1 MGLNAFFT
9 YTLVLGKGVPW
20 QTALGIVFISGFFF
34 LILSIGGIR
43 EKIAN
48 AIPLP
53 LKIAVGG
60 GIGMFITLIGLKNMG
75 VVVANDST
83 LVALGPITTTVL
95 IGIVGLIV
103 SMVLEIERVKG
114 GMLIGILV
122 STILAFI
129 TGNVDVP
136 SQFISMPPSAAPI
149 AMKLDIIGAFKLS
162 LIGPIFSFMFV
173 DLFDTLGTLISCS
186 KQMGMV
192 DEKGGMLIGILVST
206 ILAFITGNVDV
217 PSQIISMPPSA
228 APIAMKLDIVGALKL
243 SLIGPIFSFMF
254 VDLFDTLGTLISCSK
269 QMGMVDEKGHIQ
281 GLGKMLYTDVS
292 ATIAGAMMGTS
303 TVTTFV
309 ESAAGVAVGA
319 RTGFASVITAL
330 MFIGALFFSPIV
342 GVVPAYAT
350 APALIIVG
358 GYMFKNVKDLD
369 FTDMKSLFPAFI
381 IIVAMP
387 LTYSI
392 SIGATAPALIIVGG
406 YMFKNVK
413 DLDFTDMKSLFPAF
427 IIIVAMPLT
436 YSISIGLSLGFLAY
450 ILLHLVTGDFKKI
463 NFTLLFIGAL
473 CFVNLVV

>member
-1 MGLNAFFT
+1 MSQNTGILENYFKISERGSTVKQEIIGGITTFLAMSYIIFVNPAILGDAGMDRGALITVTCLASALATLLSGVWANAPFALAPGMGLNAFFT

-75 VVVANDST
+75 VVVANDAT

-95 IGIVGLIV
+95 IGVAGLIV

-192 DEKGGMLIGILVST
+192 DEKG
-206 ILAFITGNVDV
+206 
-217 PSQIISMPPSA
+217 
-228 APIAMKLDIVGALKL
+228 
-243 SLIGPIFSFMF
+243 
-254 VDLFDTLGTLISCSK
+254 
-269 QMGMVDEKGHIQ
+269 HIQ

-309 ESAAGVAVGA
+309 ESAAGVAIGA

-342 GVVPAYAT
+342 GVVPAY
-350 APALIIVG
+350 
-358 GYMFKNVKDLD
+358 
-369 FTDMKSLFPAFI
+369 
-381 IIVAMP
+381 
-387 LTYSI
+387 
-392 SIGATAPALIIVGG
+392 ATAPALIIVGG

>member
-1 MGLNAFFT
+1 MSQNTGILENYFKISERGSTVKQEIIGGITTFLAMSYIIFVNPAILGDAGMDRGALITVTCLASALATMLSGVWANAPFALAPGMGLNAFFT

-75 VVVANDST
+75 VVVANDAT

-95 IGIVGLIV
+95 IGVAGLIV

-114 GMLIGILV
+114 GMLIGILA

-136 SQFISMPPSAAPI
+136 SQFISMPPSVAPI
-149 AMKLDIIGAFKLS
+149 AMKLDIIGAF
-162 LIGPIFSFMFV
+162 
-173 DLFDTLGTLISCS
+173 
-186 KQMGMV
+186 
-192 DEKGGMLIGILVST
+192 
-206 ILAFITGNVDV
+206 
-217 PSQIISMPPSA
+217 
-228 APIAMKLDIVGALKL
+228 KL

-309 ESAAGVAVGA
+309 ESAAGVAIGA

-392 SIGATAPALIIVGG
+392 SIG
-406 YMFKNVK
+406 
-413 DLDFTDMKSLFPAF
+413 
-427 IIIVAMPLT
+427 
-436 YSISIGLSLGFLAY
+436 LSLGFLAY
-450 ILLHLVTGDFKKI
+450 ILLHLLTGDFKKI

-473 CFVNLVV
+473 CFVNLIV

>member
-1 MGLNAFFT
+1 MSQNAGILENYFKISERGSTVKQEVIGGITTFLAMSYIIFVNPAILGDAGMDRGALITVTCLASALATLLSGVWANAPFALAPGMGLNAFFT

-75 VVVANDST
+75 VVVANDAT

-192 DEKGGMLIGILVST
+192 DEKG
-206 ILAFITGNVDV
+206 
-217 PSQIISMPPSA
+217 
-228 APIAMKLDIVGALKL
+228 
-243 SLIGPIFSFMF
+243 
-254 VDLFDTLGTLISCSK
+254 
-269 QMGMVDEKGHIQ
+269 HIQ

-309 ESAAGVAVGA
+309 ESAAGVAIGA
-319 RTGFASVITAL
+319 RTGLASVVTAL

-342 GVVPAYAT
+342 GVVPAY
-350 APALIIVG
+350 
-358 GYMFKNVKDLD
+358 
-369 FTDMKSLFPAFI
+369 
-381 IIVAMP
+381 
-387 LTYSI
+387 
-392 SIGATAPALIIVGG
+392 ATAPALIIVGG

>member
-1 MGLNAFFT
+1 MSQNAGILENYFKISERGSTVKQEVIGGITTFLAMSYIIFVNPAILGDAGMDRGALITVTCLASALATLLSGVWANAPFALAPGMGLNAFFT

-75 VVVANDST
+75 VVVANDAT

-186 KQMGMV
+186 KQMGV
-192 DEKGGMLIGILVST
+192 
-206 ILAFITGNVDV
+206 
-217 PSQIISMPPSA
+217 
-228 APIAMKLDIVGALKL
+228 
-243 SLIGPIFSFMF
+243 
-254 VDLFDTLGTLISCSK
+254 
-269 QMGMVDEKGHIQ
+269 VDEKGHIQ

-309 ESAAGVAVGA
+309 ESAAGVAIGA
-319 RTGFASVITAL
+319 RTGLASVVTAL
-330 MFIGALFFSPIV
+330 MFIGALFFAPIV
-342 GVVPAYAT
+342 GVVPAY
-350 APALIIVG
+350 
-358 GYMFKNVKDLD
+358 
-369 FTDMKSLFPAFI
+369 
-381 IIVAMP
+381 
-387 LTYSI
+387 
-392 SIGATAPALIIVGG
+392 ATAPALIIVGG

-450 ILLHLVTGDFKKI
+450 ILLHLLTGDFKKI

-473 CFVNLVV
+473 CFVNLIV

>member
-1 MGLNAFFT
+1 MSQNTGILENYFKISERGSTVKQEIIGGITTFLAMSYIIFVNPAILGDAGMDRGALITVTCLASALATLLSGVWANAPFALAPGMGLNAFFT

-75 VVVANDST
+75 VVVANDAT

-192 DEKGGMLIGILVST
+192 DEKG
-206 ILAFITGNVDV
+206 
-217 PSQIISMPPSA
+217 
-228 APIAMKLDIVGALKL
+228 
-243 SLIGPIFSFMF
+243 
-254 VDLFDTLGTLISCSK
+254 
-269 QMGMVDEKGHIQ
+269 HIQ

-309 ESAAGVAVGA
+309 ESAAGVAIGA
-319 RTGFASVITAL
+319 RTGLASVVTAL
-330 MFIGALFFSPIV
+330 MFIGALFFAPIV
-342 GVVPAYAT
+342 GVVPAY
-350 APALIIVG
+350 
-358 GYMFKNVKDLD
+358 
-369 FTDMKSLFPAFI
+369 
-381 IIVAMP
+381 
-387 LTYSI
+387 
-392 SIGATAPALIIVGG
+392 ATAPALIIVGG

-450 ILLHLVTGDFKKI
+450 ILLHLLTGDFKKI

>member
-1 MGLNAFFT
+1 MSQNAGILENYFKISERGSTVKQEVIGGITTFLAMSYIIFVNPAILGDAGMDRGALITVTCLASALATLLSGVWANAPFALAPGMGLNAFFT

-75 VVVANDST
+75 VVVANDAT
-83 LVALGPITTTVL
+83 LVALGPITITVL

-192 DEKGGMLIGILVST
+192 DEKG
-206 ILAFITGNVDV
+206 
-217 PSQIISMPPSA
+217 
-228 APIAMKLDIVGALKL
+228 
-243 SLIGPIFSFMF
+243 
-254 VDLFDTLGTLISCSK
+254 
-269 QMGMVDEKGHIQ
+269 HIQ

-309 ESAAGVAVGA
+309 ESAAGVAIGA
-319 RTGFASVITAL
+319 RTGLASVVTAL
-330 MFIGALFFSPIV
+330 MFIGALFFAPIV
-342 GVVPAYAT
+342 GVVPAY
-350 APALIIVG
+350 
-358 GYMFKNVKDLD
+358 
-369 FTDMKSLFPAFI
+369 
-381 IIVAMP
+381 
-387 LTYSI
+387 
-392 SIGATAPALIIVGG
+392 ATAPALIIVGG

-450 ILLHLVTGDFKKI
+450 ILLHLLTGDFKKI

-473 CFVNLVV
+473 CFVNLIV

>member
-1 MGLNAFFT
+1 MSQNAGILENYFKISERGSTVKQEIIGGITTFLAMSYIIFVNPAILGDAGMDRGALITVTCLASALATLLSGVWANAPFALAPGMGLNAFFT

-75 VVVANDST
+75 VVVANDAT

-149 AMKLDIIGAFKLS
+149 AMKLDII
-162 LIGPIFSFMFV
+162 
-173 DLFDTLGTLISCS
+173 
-186 KQMGMV
+186 
-192 DEKGGMLIGILVST
+192 
-206 ILAFITGNVDV
+206 
-217 PSQIISMPPSA
+217 
-228 APIAMKLDIVGALKL
+228 GALKL

-309 ESAAGVAVGA
+309 ESAAGVAIGA

-342 GVVPAYAT
+342 GVVPAY
-350 APALIIVG
+350 
-358 GYMFKNVKDLD
+358 
-369 FTDMKSLFPAFI
+369 
-381 IIVAMP
+381 
-387 LTYSI
+387 
-392 SIGATAPALIIVGG
+392 ATAPALIIVGG

>member
-1 MGLNAFFT
+1 MSQNAGILENYFKISERGSTVKQEVIGGITTFLAMSYIIFVNPAILGDAGMDRGALITVTCLASALATLLSGVWANAPFALAPGMGLNAFFT

-75 VVVANDST
+75 VVVANDAT

-95 IGIVGLIV
+95 IGVAGLIV

-192 DEKGGMLIGILVST
+192 DEKG
-206 ILAFITGNVDV
+206 
-217 PSQIISMPPSA
+217 
-228 APIAMKLDIVGALKL
+228 
-243 SLIGPIFSFMF
+243 
-254 VDLFDTLGTLISCSK
+254 
-269 QMGMVDEKGHIQ
+269 HIQ

-309 ESAAGVAVGA
+309 ESAAGVAIGA

-342 GVVPAYAT
+342 GVVPAY
-350 APALIIVG
+350 
-358 GYMFKNVKDLD
+358 
-369 FTDMKSLFPAFI
+369 
-381 IIVAMP
+381 
-387 LTYSI
+387 
-392 SIGATAPALIIVGG
+392 ATAPALIIVGG

>member
-1 MGLNAFFT
+1 MSQNTGILENYFKISERGSTVKQEIIGGITTFLAMSYIIFVNPAILGDAGMDRGALITVTCLASALATLLSGVWANAPFALAPGMGLNAFFT

-34 LILSIGGIR
+34 LILSIGGVR

-75 VVVANDST
+75 VVVANDAT

-114 GMLIGILV
+114 GMLIGIIV

-192 DEKGGMLIGILVST
+192 DEKG
-206 ILAFITGNVDV
+206 
-217 PSQIISMPPSA
+217 
-228 APIAMKLDIVGALKL
+228 
-243 SLIGPIFSFMF
+243 
-254 VDLFDTLGTLISCSK
+254 
-269 QMGMVDEKGHIQ
+269 HIQ

-309 ESAAGVAVGA
+309 ESAAGVAIGA

-342 GVVPAYAT
+342 GVVPAY
-350 APALIIVG
+350 
-358 GYMFKNVKDLD
+358 
-369 FTDMKSLFPAFI
+369 
-381 IIVAMP
+381 
-387 LTYSI
+387 
-392 SIGATAPALIIVGG
+392 ATAPALIIVGG

>member
-1 MGLNAFFT
+1 MAQNDGILENYFKISERGSSVKQEIIGGITTFLAMSYIIFVNPAILGDAGMDRGALITVTCLASALATMLSGVWANAPFALAPGMGLNAFFT

-75 VVVANDST
+75 VVVANDAT

-95 IGIVGLIV
+95 IGVAGLIV

-136 SQFISMPPSAAPI
+136 SQFISMPPSVAPI
-149 AMKLDIIGAFKLS
+149 AMKLDIIGAF
-162 LIGPIFSFMFV
+162 
-173 DLFDTLGTLISCS
+173 
-186 KQMGMV
+186 
-192 DEKGGMLIGILVST
+192 
-206 ILAFITGNVDV
+206 
-217 PSQIISMPPSA
+217 
-228 APIAMKLDIVGALKL
+228 KL

-309 ESAAGVAVGA
+309 ESAAGVAIGA
-319 RTGFASVITAL
+319 RTGLASVVTAL

-392 SIGATAPALIIVGG
+392 SIG
-406 YMFKNVK
+406 
-413 DLDFTDMKSLFPAF
+413 
-427 IIIVAMPLT
+427 
-436 YSISIGLSLGFLAY
+436 LSLGFLAY
-450 ILLHLVTGDFKKI
+450 ILLHLLTGDFKKI

-473 CFVNLVV
+473 CFVNLIV

>member
-1 MGLNAFFT
+1 MSQNAGILENYFKISERGSTVKQEVIGGITTFLAMSYIIFVNPAILGDAGMDRGALITVTCLASALATLLSGVWANAPFALAPGMGLNAFFT

-75 VVVANDST
+75 VVVANDAT

-95 IGIVGLIV
+95 IGVAGLIV

-192 DEKGGMLIGILVST
+192 DEKG
-206 ILAFITGNVDV
+206 
-217 PSQIISMPPSA
+217 
-228 APIAMKLDIVGALKL
+228 
-243 SLIGPIFSFMF
+243 
-254 VDLFDTLGTLISCSK
+254 
-269 QMGMVDEKGHIQ
+269 HIQ

-309 ESAAGVAVGA
+309 ESAAGVAIGA
-319 RTGFASVITAL
+319 RTGLASVVTAL

-342 GVVPAYAT
+342 GVVPAY
-350 APALIIVG
+350 
-358 GYMFKNVKDLD
+358 
-369 FTDMKSLFPAFI
+369 
-381 IIVAMP
+381 
-387 LTYSI
+387 
-392 SIGATAPALIIVGG
+392 ATAPALIIVGG

>member
-1 MGLNAFFT
+1 MSQNAGILENYFKISERGSTVKQEVIGGITTFLAMSYIIFVNPAILGDAGMDRGALITVTCLASALATLLSGVWANAPFALAPGMGLNAFFT

-75 VVVANDST
+75 VVVANDAT

-192 DEKGGMLIGILVST
+192 DEKG
-206 ILAFITGNVDV
+206 
-217 PSQIISMPPSA
+217 
-228 APIAMKLDIVGALKL
+228 
-243 SLIGPIFSFMF
+243 
-254 VDLFDTLGTLISCSK
+254 
-269 QMGMVDEKGHIQ
+269 HIQ

-309 ESAAGVAVGA
+309 ESAAGVAIGA

-342 GVVPAYAT
+342 GVVPAY
-350 APALIIVG
+350 
-358 GYMFKNVKDLD
+358 
-369 FTDMKSLFPAFI
+369 
-381 IIVAMP
+381 
-387 LTYSI
+387 
-392 SIGATAPALIIVGG
+392 ATAPALIIVGG

-473 CFVNLVV
+473 CFINLVV